1 MNFDRASW
9 RPAQNSNKTR
19 AHRALSF
26 CEMGGKRW
34 EIRQVGGARQ

>member
-1 MNFDRASW
+1 MNFDRSSW

-19 AHRALSF
+19 AHRTLSF
-26 CEMGGKRW
+26 REMGGKRW